1 RPDRL
6 NLRMR
11 YFYAPEVHPLHAL
24 DSEESKH
31 MARVLRAVVGDE
43 FILIDGKGGRYHGTL
58 SQVDKRQCLIETK
71 FVERL
76 PSPSTKLTLVISPTK
91 SSDRFE
97 WMLEKAM
104 EYGVSRI
111 QPVWTQRSERTK
123 EKQERWQRIL
133 VSALK
138 QSQQLWL
145 TELKPA
151 ISWDDFL
158 ATAPGAG
165 FIAHCEEGAKD
176 HLFEALKPA
185 TSCWVAIGPE
195 GDFTA
200 HEIAAAKQAGA
211 KEVSLG
217 DQRLRTETAGLAAIQ
232 MFALAQRKSS

>member
-1 RPDRL
+1 
-6 NLRMR
+6 
-11 YFYAPEVHPLHAL
+11 
-24 DSEESKH
+24 

-133 VSALK
+133 FSALK

-158 ATAPGAG
+158 ATAPGTG

>member
-1 RPDRL
+1 
-6 NLRMR
+6 M
-11 YFYAPEVHPLHAL
+11 
-24 DSEESKH
+24 EES
-31 MARVLRAVVGDE
+31 MAPAA
-43 FILIDGKGGRYHGTL
+43 
-58 SQVDKRQCLIETK
+58 Q
-71 FVERL
+71 
-76 PSPSTKLTLVISPTK
+76 LTLVISPTK

-104 EYGVSRI
+104 EYGVSYI
-111 QPVWTQRSERTK
+111 QPIWTQRSERTK

-133 VSALK
+133 ISALK

-151 ISWDDFL
+151 ISWNDFL

-211 KEVSLG
+211 CEVSLG

-232 MFALAQRKSS
+232 MFALAQRKTS